1 MDDFGQKY
9 FYLVNGCKY
18 RVWPASSS
26 TAGNTHLE
34 IGNFSLN
41 TGDEFKVWAP
51 STWSGHIWGRT
62 RCINNL
68 STGGNFSCITG
79 DCGTGKQSCDGMR
92 GLPLATLAEFRL
104 SNNSGAHFYNISV
117 IEGFN
122 IPIEVTTM
130 GASCGYQNRNGTNTF
145 TCSFNVYKIMFCP
158 AFSTGTFDQS
168 VSVGESLT
176 AGNGTDRW
184 VSLSGEFAFGF
195 YQLPNDLFLLA
206 IWYEKIN
213 STDSI
218 IWYAKGDNPIPNGS
232 RLVLNDS
239 HGLMLSNPQGL
250 ELWRSS
256 YFTSSRVSIGLMKDD
271 GNFQLLDQ
279 NKVILWK
286 SFSDSTDTL
295 VPGQELNS
303 NSYLYSRK
311 GEFNFSR
318 GMFELSLQKNG
329 HGLLLNHV
337 NFPTKTYYSTH
348 SGVYNESGVVDP
360 NNGDKLI
367 FDNSLFYLYILKRNG
382 GKISITDPKD
392 YVSNNAYYYKAT
404 ITYDGVFTLSYHPK
418 YQNNSQGWVIEKTIP
433 ENICLDSTF
442 NKGPGVCGLN
452 SICTLINQRPVCT
465 CPEGYSLMD
474 SNNIYGGCIQN
485 SHVTCQGRNQGSQ
498 NDTHVMMKIPET
510 YWPYSD
516 YETKRHSSLQD
527 CTDSCLKDCLCA
539 LVFFNESSCLK
550 KKLPLSHGRKDISI
564 QGISIMKMR
573 KNDTLHSPPNLMKG
587 NGTLINVMSI
597 IFGFSIAIVITLVGA
612 IFYWYNSKKIKS
624 STINKRVVDRS
635 LRIFSFK
642 EITQV
647 TNNFREELGRGS
659 CSIVY
664 KGMVDVD
671 TYVAVKKLDKLFQD
685 SDKEFQT
692 EMNVIIKTHHR
703 NLVRL
708 HGYCSEDQHRILVYE
723 LMSNGTLATFLFTP
737 LKPNWNQRVQIA
749 IGIARGLVYLHEE
762 CSTQII
768 HCDIKPQNILLDDD
782 YNARISDF
790 GLAKL
795 LLINQSHTKT
805 GIRGTKGYVAPDWF
819 RSAPITS
826 KVDAFSFGVLL
837 LEIICCRKNVED
849 DTVSE
854 EKRILIDWAYDCYK
868 TGKIDVLL
876 ENEHGTVND
885 MSIFEKFIMISIW
898 CTQED
903 PSLRPPMKKVLL
915 MLEGI
920 VEVEIPPNP
929 YLYDSS
935 NQS

>member
-41 TGDEFKVWAP
+41 TGDEFKVRAP

-104 SNNSGAHFYNISV
+104 SNNNDAHFYNISV
-117 IEGFN
+117 IQGFN
-122 IPIEVTTM
+122 IPIEVTPM

-145 TCSFNVYKIMFCP
+145 TCSFNIYKIIFCP

-213 STDSI
+213 STDAI
-218 IWYAKGDNPIPNGS
+218 IWYAKGDNPTPNGS

-418 YQNNSQGWVIEKTIP
+418 YQNNSRGWVIEKTIP

-485 SHVTCQGRNQGSQ
+485 FHVTCQ
-498 NDTHVMMKIPET
+498 
-510 YWPYSD
+510 
-516 YETKRHSSLQD
+516 
-527 CTDSCLKDCLCA
+527 
-539 LVFFNESSCLK
+539 
-550 KKLPLSHGRKDISI
+550 
-564 QGISIMKMR
+564 
-573 KNDTLHSPPNLMKG
+573 
-587 NGTLINVMSI
+587 
-597 IFGFSIAIVITLVGA
+597 
-612 IFYWYNSKKIKS
+612 
-624 STINKRVVDRS
+624 
-635 LRIFSFK
+635 
-642 EITQV
+642 
-647 TNNFREELGRGS
+647 
-659 CSIVY
+659 
-664 KGMVDVD
+664 
-671 TYVAVKKLDKLFQD
+671 VKKLDKLFQD

-768 HCDIKPQNILLDDD
+768 HCDIKPQNIPLDDD

-876 ENEHGTVND
+876 ENEYGTVND